1 MIAVGILKMK
11 GKQCQE
17 CYIYNLHNKTHY
29 SFGIQW
35 DRHIVWFS
43 PTGDDVLFISCDYII

>member
-17 CYIYNLHNKTHY
+17 CYIYKLLNKAHY

-43 PTGDDVLFISCDYII
+43 PA